1 MTVTKQSHERA
12 IAEALIRQ
20 HEGVSPRPYEDS
32 VGKITIGIG
41 RNLSD
46 RGLSVDEIEMLFA
59 NDMKIAAEI
68 LDIWCHEWRD
78 FSANRQA
85 ALLSMAFNLGAP
97 RLSQFIKLRA
107 ALLARDFTTA
117 SAEAL
122 DSKWAK
128 QVGQRATHIADLLAQ
143 G

>member
-1 MTVTKQSHERA
+1 MTVSKQDHASF

-20 HEGVSPRPYEDS
+20 HEGVSALPYEDS

-41 RNLSD
+41 RNLTD
-46 RGLSVDEIEMLFA
+46 RGLSVDEVEMLFA

-68 LDIWCHEWRD
+68 LDIWCHDWRD
-78 FSANRQA
+78 FSATRQA

-107 ALLARDFTTA
+107 ALAVRDFTTA

-128 QVGQRATHIADLLAQ
+128 QVGHRAQHIADLLAK

>member
-1 MTVTKQSHERA
+1 MTITTQSHNRA

-20 HEGVSPRPYEDS
+20 HEGVSPLPYQDS

-46 RGLSVDEIEMLFA
+46 RGLSVDEVDMLFA
-59 NDMKIAAEI
+59 NDMRLAAEI
-68 LDIWCHEWRD
+68 LDIWCDDWRA
-78 FSANRQA
+78 FSAPRQA

-97 RLSQFIKLRA
+97 RLSTFIKLRA
-107 ALLARDFTTA
+107 ALMARDFTTA

-122 DSKWAK
+122 NSKWAQ
-128 QVGQRATHIADLLAQ
+128 QVGYRAQQIADLLAK

>member
-1 MTVTKQSHERA
+1 MTAAKQNHDRA

-20 HEGVSPRPYEDS
+20 HEGVSPLPYEDS

-41 RNLSD
+41 RNLTD

-85 ALLSMAFNLGAP
+85 ALLSMAFNLGGP

-107 ALLARDFTTA
+107 ALVARDFTTA

-122 DSKWAK
+122 NSKWAQ
-128 QVGQRATHIADLLAQ
+128 QVGHRAKQIASLLAK